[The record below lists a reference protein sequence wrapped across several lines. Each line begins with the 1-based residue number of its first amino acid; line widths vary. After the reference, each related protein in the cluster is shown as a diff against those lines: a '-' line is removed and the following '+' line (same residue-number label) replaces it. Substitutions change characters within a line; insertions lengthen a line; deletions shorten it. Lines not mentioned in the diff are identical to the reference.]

1 MTLHKLLAATVCA
14 LLLTAC
20 EDANDQ
26 RIEAYKKCQ
35 AAGMDTTEGVNG
47 YGSIILYCKV
57 PRAKP

>member
-1 MTLHKLLAATVCA
+1 MTLHKLLAVAACA

-26 RIEAYKKCQ
+26 RIAAYKKCQ
-35 AAGMDTTEGVNG
+35 AAGMDSAEYIGAWG
-47 YGSIILYCKV
+47 IQIRCIV

>member
-1 MTLHKLLAATVCA
+1 MTLHKLLAAAVCA

-35 AAGMDTTEGVNG
+35 AAGMDSIEGVNG
-47 YGSIILYCKV
+47 YGSIKLYCQI

>member
-1 MTLHKLLAATVCA
+1 MTLHKLLAAAVCA

-35 AAGMDTTEGVNG
+35 AAGMDSREYIDG
-47 YGSIILYCKV
+47 YGSMHVRCAV
-57 PRAKP
+57 PGVKP